1 VECYAPGEAV
11 GQTAYSSIVGLLAE
25 RIEYETP
32 LQKSYM
38 HQGYSFNYLVNEDGL
53 CFMVSA
59 AAPCFL
65 LSRAFSDTAKKK
77 TQAVAKADFQTRICF
92 AFLARVVNEYNPGS
106 RYKTQMAQHMD
117 FFSNNSGADKIRNIQ
132 SEVDK
137 VKVVMQKNIDDILMR
152 GEKLEKLVE
161 DTEKLETNSKQFK
174 EGATSLKYA
183 MWCRN
188 VKLTIAIIVI
198 VLVVAFFIVVGACG
212 GFSFPKCGGGQTTTT
227 GPATTTSTTTTTAGP
242 TAVPRNLL

>member
-1 VECYAPGEAV
+1 V
-11 GQTAYSSIVGLLAE
+11 
-25 RIEYETP
+25 
-32 LQKSYM
+32 
-38 HQGYSFNYLVNEDGL
+38 
-53 CFMVSA
+53 
-59 AAPCFL
+59 
-65 LSRAFSDTAKKK
+65 
-77 TQAVAKADFQTRICF
+77 QAVAKADFQTRICF

-212 GFSFPKCGGGQTTTT
+212 GFSFPKCGGGQTTTSS
-227 GPATTTSTTTTTAGP
+227 GATTTTTTTTTLAP